1 MTTPLELPAT
11 FNVATHFVDRH
22 IAEGR
27 GPKTAFECGEECVTY
42 RELFERTNRL
52 GNTLKML
59 GVRREERVA
68 LLLLDTPEFAYGFF
82 GAIKMG
88 AVAVPLNTILTPP
101 EYEYV
106 LN

>member
-1 MTTPLELPAT
+1 MTRPDLPDT
-11 FNVATHFVDRH
+11 FNAATYFIDRH
-22 IAEGR
+22 VSEGR
-27 GPKTAFECGEECVTY
+27 AGKTAFECQEERVTY
-42 RELFERTNRL
+42 GQLFERVNRM
-52 GNTLKML
+52 GNAIRGL
-59 GVRREERVA
+59 GVRPEERVA

-82 GAIKMG
+82 GVIKAG